1 MIQSLSNFLPKPPDL
16 LINDT
21 RVESADSIIYL
32 GVLVNGSC
40 SSSDEIS
47 RRLVFAQSPF
57 GQLRNYIWRSRLKEK
72 TKIQLY
78 GTYILPILLYG
89 SETWTPNQRDI
100 DRTNAFGQRCLRS
113 ICDIHWSEHKT
124 NEYILK
130 CTNQVPISCTIK
142 KRRLKLL
149 GHVARFPDSA
159 DTTDALIHRLPK
171 HWKRQRGRPQDSWS
185 GTVEK
190 DLKPHNMGLHAARK
204 LAKDRE
210 KCSKFVHGATLP
222 P

>member
-1 MIQSLSNFLPKPPDL
+1 MRDN
-16 LINDT
+16 
-21 RVESADSIIYL
+21 
-32 GVLVNGSC
+32 
-40 SSSDEIS
+40 
-47 RRLVFAQSPF
+47 
-57 GQLRNYIWRSRLKEK
+57 IWRSRLKEK

-130 CTNQVPISCTIK
+130 RTNQVPISCMIR
-142 KRRLKLL
+142 KRRLKLF
-149 GHVARFPDSA
+149 GHVARFPDGA
-159 DTTDALIHRLPK
+159 DTADALIPRLPK
-171 HWKRQRGRPQDSWS
+171 HWKRPRGRPQNSWS
-185 GTVEK
+185 GTVER
-190 DLKPHNMGLHAARK
+190 DLKPHSMGLHAARK
-204 LAKDRE
+204 LAGDRG
-210 KCSKFVHGATLP
+210 KWSRFVHGATLP